1 MFQADWEL
9 DRMIGAAVEA
19 RASDIHFDAGKDG
32 MIIRFRIDGSLVVRE
47 TIATA
52 AAEQVINRIKVCS
65 GMDISKKRVPQDGR
79 WQWHD
84 RLMLRVSSLPSLYGE
99 TVVCRILGR
108 DSCYKTLPELGMSAP
123 ILERIQQ
130 LLQAPYGLILVC
142 GPTGSG
148 KTSTL
153 YALLRMLDLVHENV
167 ISLENP
173 VEASIAGV
181 VQVPV
186 NPKAGLTFAAGL
198 RAVLRQ
204 DPDTILVGEIRDK
217 ETAELAVR
225 AALTGHR
232 VFSTIHTNTALGVIE
247 RLKDMGVDE
256 YLVKA
261 TLLGALSQRLV
272 RRCGVDGYEGRMALY
287 ELWQRPTGPVD
298 WSAPEQYLA
307 QTLAEAARIAIDDGF
322 TTAEEVRRCGLST
335 H

>member
-1 MFQADWEL
+1 
-9 DRMIGAAVEA
+9 
-19 RASDIHFDAGKDG
+19 
-32 MIIRFRIDGSLVVRE
+32 
-47 TIATA
+47 
-52 AAEQVINRIKVCS
+52 
-65 GMDISKKRVPQDGR
+65 
-79 WQWHD
+79 
-84 RLMLRVSSLPSLYGE
+84 
-99 TVVCRILGR
+99 
-108 DSCYKTLPELGMSAP
+108 
-123 ILERIQQ
+123 
-130 LLQAPYGLILVC
+130 
-142 GPTGSG
+142 
-148 KTSTL
+148 
-153 YALLRMLDLVHENV
+153 MLDLVHENV